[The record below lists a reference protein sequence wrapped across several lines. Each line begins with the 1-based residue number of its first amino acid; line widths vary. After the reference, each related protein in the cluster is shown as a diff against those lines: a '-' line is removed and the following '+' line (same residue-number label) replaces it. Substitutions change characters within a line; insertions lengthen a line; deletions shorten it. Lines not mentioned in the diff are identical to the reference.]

1 MHVCYLEE
9 ERERGYQ
16 YWALTSHRVCGAD
29 STNFVA
35 HIPFFMSNNTAV
47 VWGLHP
53 MSTIKTYDGAHE
65 LRIEIVG
72 RFQAESVQEVAQL
85 WRGALGENP
94 PRRCIVDISRISGYD
109 PPGQRLLR
117 DMYHHGTRIA
127 AGTPQS
133 LVFLSEISTPL
144 RRGPALV
151 RERPA
156 PRRGAAPASKFRPA
170 AAGE

>member
-1 MHVCYLEE
+1 M
-9 ERERGYQ
+9 
-16 YWALTSHRVCGAD
+16 
-29 STNFVA
+29 
-35 HIPFFMSNNTAV
+35 P
-47 VWGLHP
+47 
-53 MSTIKTYDGAHE
+53 TIKTHDGADE
-65 LRIEIVG
+65 LRIQIVG
-72 RFQAESVQEVAQL
+72 RFQAEAVNEVARL
-85 WRGALGENP
+85 WRNVLSERP

-109 PPGQRLLR
+109 PAGCRLLR

-156 PRRGAAPASKFRPA
+156 PRRSAAQATDFRPA

>member
-1 MHVCYLEE
+1 
-9 ERERGYQ
+9 
-16 YWALTSHRVCGAD
+16 
-29 STNFVA
+29 
-35 HIPFFMSNNTAV
+35 
-47 VWGLHP
+47 
-53 MSTIKTYDGAHE
+53 MSTIKTHDRADE
-65 LRIEIVG
+65 LRIEIIG
-72 RFQAESVQEVAQL
+72 RFQAESVQEVGQL

-109 PPGQRLLR
+109 PAGSRLLR

-156 PRRGAAPASKFRPA
+156 PKQPAAQASRLRPA
-170 AAGE
+170 AAGQ